1 MIISNKKYIV
11 EVDLKDI
18 GKGIAK
24 GAVIGS
30 ALVGAMTGFSKMAG
44 IGRFA
49 QNNEPLITTPN
60 EIQQN
65 QTTKTET
72 LTLEPQYHHDVIKK
86 MIKNDEGLKTKMY
99 LDTRGIKT
107 VGYGHNL
114 ENTKKS
120 IESFRNAFGDQ
131 GESVRSHVLRGGDLS
146 SDQTSKLFDSD
157 YQEHLNR
164 TIKLIPNLHE
174 HPPDVQAVLV
184 SGTYRGH
191 IGDSP
196 KFRNLFNTN
205 QYDLAASEFLNR
217 REYKNPNPKA
227 PGVKTRLERDHEILK
242 SYAESMSS
250 KK

>member
-1 MIISNKKYIV
+1 MIISNNKYIV

-30 ALVGAMTGFSKMAG
+30 ALVGAMTGISKLAG

-49 QNNEPLITTPN
+49 QNNEPSITTPT
-60 EIQQN
+60 EIKQN
-65 QTTKTET
+65 QSTNTG
-72 LTLEPQYHHDVIKK
+72 TLEPQYHHDVIKK

-99 LDTRGIKT
+99 LDTRGIRT

-114 ENTKKS
+114 ENTQKS
-120 IESFRNAFGDQ
+120 IESFRNAFGNQ
-131 GESVRSHVLRGGDLS
+131 GESVRSHILNGGGLS
-146 SDQTSKLFDSD
+146 SDQTSKLFDAD
-157 YQEHLNR
+157 YQEHLDR

-196 KFRNLFNTN
+196 KFRKLFNTN
-205 QYDLAASEFLNR
+205 QYNLAASEFLNR
-217 REYKNPNPKA
+217 KEYKNPDPKA
-227 PGVKTRLERDHEILK
+227 PGVKTRLERDYKILK